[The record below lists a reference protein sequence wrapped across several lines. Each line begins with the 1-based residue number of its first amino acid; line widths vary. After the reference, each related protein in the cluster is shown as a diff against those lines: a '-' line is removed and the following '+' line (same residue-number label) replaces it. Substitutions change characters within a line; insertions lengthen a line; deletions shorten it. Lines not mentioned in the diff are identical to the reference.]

1 MRRTLRAHRTP
12 SMLRRSHRRAYRW
25 PGSGPALAV
34 LLLALF
40 AGACGS
46 DNAPR
51 GFVVDA
57 VTPAVAD
64 AGETVVLS
72 GRLPGGGAVHACER
86 PLEGLAVASD
96 PDADPFDG
104 AAWVSA
110 GDATP
115 NRGYPL
121 ARAVAPAALRGETCV
136 LTLVDADGVHH
147 EPDLGEDGGPPVAA
161 PSLAVRATVPAAIG
175 SVSVTDGDAHAVVTF
190 VPPDPRGRPILRYE
204 VRVSPSD
211 AWRTPSPSDAV
222 PFVVDGLT
230 NGVTYTDAHVRAV
243 NAVGPGPDGEPFVLA
258 PFAPADPPVDVVA
271 TPGDGIVT
279 LDFELP
285 NDNGRTITHVQIRI
299 DDGPWTDVPLEE
311 AGSQLVVGGLT
322 NGEAYD
328 VGVRVV
334 TGAGPGEATWVR
346 GVTPVAPPA
355 PSTPVRVGAG
365 YFHSFAVDP
374 GGRTWAWGEN
384 GHNELG
390 DGTDMDRTAPVPIA
404 TLPVGVWTD
413 AGGGLHHSHLLD
425 AEGRVWSWGDNVDG
439 QLGTGNVGVDQATP
453 VSLTDAFP
461 HAVRAVDSGV
471 VNGVA
476 ADVEGGL
483 WVWGTGNLVTF
494 GARRGV
500 PERVVVLS
508 HVDVRS
514 VAVADEHALVAGAE
528 GGVWAWG
535 TNLDGRVGNGT
546 TTDVS
551 APVSLSDAFP
561 RPVTAVAA
569 GARHSLALDEAG
581 DVWAWGSGAEGR
593 LGIGA
598 GAQDALVPVRVEG
611 FGGRR
616 IVAIDAGRA
625 FSVALD
631 AEGDVWAWGRGVEGQ
646 LGTGDTADAA
656 VPQRVVGLPHPVL
669 RVAAG
674 AEHALAADATD
685 AVWGWGANDRGQV
698 GGDADVHASP
708 VRVLLR

>member
-1 MRRTLRAHRTP
+1 
-12 SMLRRSHRRAYRW
+12 MLRKFYAYLTSVRHHRAFA
-25 PGSGPALAV
+25 GPAVALAAVTV
-34 LLLALF
+34 LIA
-40 AGACGS
+40 ACGS
-46 DNAPR
+46 DDTPR
-51 GFVVDA
+51 GFVVEGI
-57 VTPAVAD
+57 TPAIAD
-64 AGETVVLS
+64 AGETVLVS
-72 GRLPGGGAVHACER
+72 GRVPGGGAVHACER
-86 PLEGLAVASD
+86 PLEALAVSAD
-96 PDADPFDG
+96 PDADPADG

-110 GDATP
+110 TDATP
-115 NRGYPL
+115 NRAYPL
-121 ARAVAPAALRGETCV
+121 ARAVAPADLRGQTCV

-147 EPDLGEDGGPPVAA
+147 IPDVGEEGGPSVSA
-161 PSLAVRATVPAAIG
+161 PSLTVRSTVPAAIR
-175 SVSVTDGDAHAVVTF
+175 SVSVTDGDAHAFVTF

-334 TGAGPGEATWVR
+334 TGAGPGKATWVR

-365 YFHSFAVDP
+365 NRHSFAVDAD
-374 GGRTWAWGEN
+374 GRTWAWGEN

-390 DGTDMDRTAPVPIA
+390 DGTSVDRTAPVPIP
-404 TLPVGVWTD
+404 TLPTGQWSD

-425 AEGRVWSWGDNVDG
+425 AQGRVWSWGDNVDG
-439 QLGTGNVGVDQATP
+439 QLGTGNVGTDHATP

-461 HAVRAVDSGV
+461 HAVRAVNSGRK
-471 VNGVA
+471 NGIA
-476 ADVEGGL
+476 ADVEGDL

-494 GARRGV
+494 GARKGA
-500 PERVVVLS
+500 PERVVALS

-514 VAVADEHALVAGAE
+514 VAVADEHALVAAE
-528 GGVWAWG
+528 KGGVWAWG
-535 TNLDGRVGNGT
+535 KNNAGQVGNGT
-546 TTDVS
+546 TTDVT

-561 RPVTAVAA
+561 KPVTAVAA
-569 GARHSLALDEAG
+569 GTQHSLALDEVG
-581 DVWAWGSGAEGR
+581 DVWSWGSGADGR
-593 LGIGA
+593 LGTGVS
-598 GAQDALVPVRVEG
+598 GTDALTPVRIDG

-616 IVAIDAGRA
+616 IIAIDAGDL

-631 AEGDVWAWGRGVEGQ
+631 AAGDVWTWGRGDEGQ
-646 LGTGDTADAA
+646 LGTGDTASAA

-674 AEHALAADATD
+674 ARHVLAADATD
-685 AVWGWGANDRGQV
+685 TVWGWGANDNGQV
-698 GGDADVHASP
+698 SGDPDVQATP
-708 VRVLLR
+708 VRVPLR